1 MKKAEERLVNAEE
14 QKAKIRERYK
24 GVDENQLTK
33 IPALPVLDIF
43 NRNRILRVAVYARV
57 STDSP
62 NQTSSYEL
70 QKNYYTDLID
80 RNPNWELVEVYADEG
95 ISGTSLQHRDSF
107 LRMIDDCIAGK
118 IDLIITKSVSR
129 FARNILDGIGYVRKL
144 SSLDPPVGVFFETEN
159 INSLNKDSEMAL
171 AFMATM
177 AQEESHNKSEIMN
190 ASIEMR
196 FSRGIFLTPPLLGY
210 DRDNDG
216 NLIINEEEALTV
228 RLIFLM
234 YLSGYSC
241 QEIATTLS
249 KLKRKT
255 KKGNTLWSS
264 GSVMQQLQN
273 ERHCGS
279 VLARKTWTPNYL
291 DHKSK
296 KNRRNKNQY
305 KKDNHHEPIISRKTF
320 IRVQHMIEN
329 AKYGNKGFF
338 PELHVIPDGALKGY
352 VIVNP
357 RWAGFKPQDY
367 LAASASVYNESE
379 HRDTKT
385 HIANSGDF
393 DLRGYE
399 IARSQFFNI
408 SNKLTVTIS
417 LKKIKFGLACIKK
430 LDCQSVEILVHPT
443 EMIMLVRSAP
453 LSSRNFFQWRIH
465 NSDRLVSREIS
476 VSSITPCLFN
486 LFGWNSDYKYSLT
499 GIFFEKGDNKVLL
512 FNLRETEFIIPTES
526 DTQQTYQVNAIDER
540 TNTKTPSAKNSFRTF
555 PKDWNNNFG
564 RSYYLHQQDPENI
577 LQKTKEL
584 WSAQALDSVFQTNP
598 ELGTLDPDTLAEKIQ
613 ALINI
618 ITAKEKT
625 KNE

>member
-1 MKKAEERLVNAEE
+1 MKKNEEKLVNAEE

-24 GVDENQLTK
+24 GVDEHQLTK
-33 IPALPVLDIF
+33 IPALPMPDIF
-43 NRNRILRVAVYARV
+43 NKNRTLRVAVYARV

-144 SSLDPPVGVFFETEN
+144 SALNPPVGVFFETEN

-210 DRDNDG
+210 DRDSDG
-216 NLIINEEEALTV
+216 NLVINEEEALTV

-241 QEIATTLS
+241 QEIATCLS

-255 KKGNTLWSS
+255 KKGNTVWSS
-264 GSVMQQLQN
+264 SSVMQQLQN

-305 KKDNHHEPIISRKTF
+305 KKENHHEPIISRKTF

-338 PELHVIPDGALKGY
+338 PELRVIPDGALKGY
-352 VIVNP
+352 VIINP
-357 RWAGFKPQDY
+357 RWAGFKPHDY
-367 LAASASVYNESE
+367 LDASASVYSE
-379 HRDTKT
+379 PGSPDTKT
-385 HIANSGDF
+385 YIANSGDF

-417 LKKIKFGLACIKK
+417 HKKIKFGLSCIKK
-430 LDCQSVEILVHPT
+430 MDCPSIEILIHPT
-443 EMIMLVRSAP
+443 EMIMLVRPAP
-453 LSSRNFFQWRIH
+453 LNSRNAFQWRQQK
-465 NSDRLVSREIS
+465 NERCVSREIS

-486 LFGWNSDYKYSLT
+486 LFGWNHKYKYKLT
-499 GIFFEKGDNKVLL
+499 GIFFEKSNNKILL
-512 FNLRETEFIIPTES
+512 FNLNESELLIPTEANTEKNWHENVA
-526 DTQQTYQVNAIDER
+526 DNCVNP
-540 TNTKTPSAKNSFRTF
+540 KTPAGKTAARTF
-555 PKDWNNNFG
+555 PEEWKDSFG
-564 RSYYLHQQDPENI
+564 RSYYLHQKDPENI
-577 LQKTKEL
+577 LQKAKEL
-584 WSAQALDSVFQTNP
+584 WSAHAMDSIFQSNP
-598 ELGTLDPDTLAEKIQ
+598 ELGTLDPDVIAEKIQ
-613 ALINI
+613 AIINAI
-618 ITAKEKT
+618 NAKENKE
-625 KNE
+625 NA